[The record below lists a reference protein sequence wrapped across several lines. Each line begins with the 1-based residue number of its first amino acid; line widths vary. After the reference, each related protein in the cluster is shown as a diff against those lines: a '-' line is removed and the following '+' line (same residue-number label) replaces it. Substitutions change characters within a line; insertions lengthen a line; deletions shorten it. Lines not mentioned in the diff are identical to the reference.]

1 MSTADDLT
9 LLVDDLAGHW
19 TDYALAILK
28 AAGIRR
34 VSVEMEFAAWRALK
48 KVLRSELRWLQP
60 LAFAS
65 LAALSTLKGQVLRRA
80 TGLVARDFEPEA
92 VTVDFKS
99 RVRRLAGEQRATAA
113 ERRVYEE
120 IADQPVLA
128 GWMHFAHNGEIRPAV
143 VDRATVPA
151 L

>member
-1 MSTADDLT
+1 
-9 LLVDDLAGHW
+9 
-19 TDYALAILK
+19 
-28 AAGIRR
+28 
-34 VSVEMEFAAWRALK
+34 MEFAAWRALK

-60 LAFAS
+60 LACAS

-80 TGLVARDFEPEA
+80 SLLVARDFEPES
-92 VTVDFKS
+92 VTADFKN

-128 GWMHFAHNGEIRPAV
+128 GWMHFAHSGEIRPAV
-143 VDRATVPA
+143 VDRAAVPA